1 MRLADAHCHLLD
13 SAFSADLAE
22 VIERA
27 RRAGVVYMVSSTLS
41 IAEAM
46 KHASMADSLMEAGVF
61 WSIGLDPRLY
71 PLEAEGVEELARRF
85 SHKIA
90 AIGEVG
96 LDFKAARG
104 MEERA
109 LQRRV
114 FSDFIS
120 LALELG
126 KPIVV
131 HSRWSQSA
139 VLDLLEEHRAD
150 LALLHAYTGSSREVE
165 RAAKLGYMISVSTSV
180 TRHASTHR
188 VAAEAP
194 LECIVLESD
203 SPALAPVAGERNEP
217 ANIALAAAE
226 VARIRRVEATVVSEA
241 AFENTVS
248 FYSLPTSLLSSSRAL
263 DT

>member
-22 VIERA
+22 VVERA
-27 RRAGVVYMVSSTLS
+27 KRAGVVYMVSSTLS
-41 IAEAM
+41 VAEAM
-46 KHASMADSLMEAGVF
+46 RHASMAGELVEAGVF

-71 PLEAEGVEELARRF
+71 SREAEEVEELARKF
-85 SHKIA
+85 SHSIA

-96 LDFKAARG
+96 LDFKMARG
-104 MEERA
+104 VEEREV
-109 LQRRV
+109 QRRV

-120 LALELG
+120 LAMELK

-131 HSRWSQSA
+131 HSRWSQKA

-150 LALLHAYTGSSREVE
+150 LVLLHAYTGSSSDVE
-165 RAAKLGYMISVSTSV
+165 RAAKLGYLISVSTSV
-180 TRHASTHR
+180 TRHAGTRR

-194 LECIVLESD
+194 LECLVLESD

-217 ANIALAAAE
+217 ANIAVAAAE
-226 VARIRRVEATVVSEA
+226 VARIRGVEAAVVSEA
-241 AFENTVS
+241 AFENTVGL
-248 FYSLPTSLLSSSRAL
+248 YSLPMSLLSSSRAL